1 MPKQFKTYSRFD
13 GGMNTKTNAR
23 SIQDNELALVD
34 NGILDEF
41 GVIKNIGF
49 FQDNTT
55 DYKEPAVTAS
65 QPGYGLFQA
74 SFDYSSGGLNK
85 ATTRTFLADAD
96 DGSGNAV
103 IHVLDGTIAWDT
115 DDISLGANT
124 GANQAEVIYHIA
136 DGNVRVCDTNTA
148 NTTTAIKKYGYVK
161 AQDRWLDSAGTAQTP
176 ASYAGVAAWT
186 SSDTKLSKP
195 TRGYVSEQIFGTET
209 FTSGSDTAATSSSV
223 GGAPFVDAIDAEID
237 NHWAVKV
244 GGSIVDLITNRTSTT
259 VLATAGGGGN
269 FGGGGHVYK
278 IYPPS
283 GTGFNLSIV
292 PSSGG
297 SWTAGTYEFGITFVY
312 DGNQESLVKGLAN
325 TISVSANEKITVNVL
340 ATESVTSGTR
350 YNSRITGARIYH
362 RISGSEDAWTLF
374 GDMSLRYGSRASL
387 DGEYSYWTEE
397 SSNSSYIYSPFIS
410 YSENIDTYE
419 SINGFSPDSAFIS
432 IGLNGEKYQT
442 SVVSNRRT
450 FIGNVKYTNEEGELL
465 NRGDTIRY
473 SEINKFDTF
482 PDLNFIDIGVND
494 GEEFIKLEAYADR
507 LLAFKDKTLYII
519 NIGGGSD
526 TQWFLESEHK
536 NMGVLFHSAVI
547 KTDFGVAWANSN
559 GLFFYDGSQIRNLQT
574 KIKESEWKGTF
585 SPSFYSQS
593 FVDATCDY
601 NNDPTIAMDS
611 TVKVIPGM
619 LVSGSGIPEGA
630 TVSSV
635 TNATAFEL
643 SASTTGGSKTNQT
656 LTFHANKTILFY
668 EPTHKHLGIIKDCTG
683 ISDVNTQGY
692 IYSFITNAF
701 TRISEN
707 AGIVTDDV
715 ILTNPIVDY
724 KNNTAI
730 GKALDEIKTYD
741 GEPDIS
747 ASLKI
752 QLKNDDFGLPGV
764 VKKIYGVTVEY
775 ATGANCTNGFQYKKT
790 SDAGVEDSSFGGT
803 GVASSVQLSTTSSD
817 LDVHRFTFTTP
828 ISVSSFQPQIH
839 FNGVHIDHKLNSVT
853 VEYRP
858 IYKRI
863 T

>member
-1 MPKQFKTYSRFD
+1 M
-13 GGMNTKTNAR
+13 
-23 SIQDNELALVD
+23 
-34 NGILDEF
+34 
-41 GVIKNIGF
+41 
-49 FQDNTT
+49 
-55 DYKEPAVTAS
+55 
-65 QPGYGLFQA
+65 
-74 SFDYSSGGLNK
+74 
-85 ATTRTFLADAD
+85 
-96 DGSGNAV
+96 
-103 IHVLDGTIAWDT
+103 
-115 DDISLGANT
+115 
-124 GANQAEVIYHIA
+124 
-136 DGNVRVCDTNTA
+136 
-148 NTTTAIKKYGYVK
+148 
-161 AQDRWLDSAGTAQTP
+161 
-176 ASYAGVAAWT
+176 
-186 SSDTKLSKP
+186 
-195 TRGYVSEQIFGTET
+195 
-209 FTSGSDTAATSSSV
+209 
-223 GGAPFVDAIDAEID
+223 
-237 NHWAVKV
+237 
-244 GGSIVDLITNRTSTT
+244 
-259 VLATAGGGGN
+259 
-269 FGGGGHVYK
+269 
-278 IYPPS
+278 
-283 GTGFNLSIV
+283 
-292 PSSGG
+292 
-297 SWTAGTYEFGITFVY
+297 
-312 DGNQESLVKGLAN
+312 AN

-547 KTDFGVAWANSN
+547 KTDFGVAWANAN

-611 TVKVIPGM
+611 TVKAIPGM

>member
-1 MPKQFKTYSRFD
+1 MPKQFKTYTRFE
-13 GGMNTKTNAR
+13 GGLNTKTNAR
-23 SIQDNELALVD
+23 SIQENELAQANNV
-34 NGILDEF
+34 IVDEF
-41 GVIKNIGF
+41 GAIKSCGKAT
-49 FQDNTT
+49 DNTANYT
-55 DYKEPAVTAS
+55 VPVLTAS

-74 SFDYSSGGLNK
+74 SFDYASGGGN
-85 ATTRTFLADAD
+85 TSTIRTFLADAD
-96 DGSGNAV
+96 DTTNAV
-103 IHVLDGTIAWDT
+103 VHVLDATTWID
-115 DDISLGANT
+115 DDISLGAVT
-124 GANQAEVIYHIA
+124 GSEEAEVIYHIA

-161 AQDRWLDSAGTAQTP
+161 AQDRWLNSAGTAQTP

-195 TRGYVSEQIFGTET
+195 TKGYVSEQIFGTET

-494 GEEFIKLEAYADR
+494 GEEFVKLEAYADR
-507 LLAFKDKTLYII
+507 LLAFKEKTLYII

-536 NMGVLFHSAVI
+536 NMGVEFHAATV
-547 KTDFGVAWANSN
+547 KTDFGVAWANKN

-574 KIKESEWKGTF
+574 KILESQWSG
-585 SPSFYSQS
+585 
-593 FVDATCDY
+593 FV
-601 NNDPTIAMDS
+601 NDDTMI
-611 TVKVIPGM
+611 G
-619 LVSGSGIPEGA
+619 
-630 TVSSV
+630 
-635 TNATAFEL
+635 
-643 SASTTGGSKTNQT
+643 
-656 LTFHANKTILFY
+656 Y
-668 EPTHKHLGIIKDCTG
+668 EPTHKHLVIVRDAAASGGTSGDA
-683 ISDVNTQGY
+683 Y
-692 IYSFITNAF
+692 IYSFITNSF
-701 TRISEN
+701 TFAEDMVEN
-707 AGIVTDDV
+707 AVKSNIITDAYNKMT
-715 ILTNPIVDY
+715 L
-724 KNNTAI
+724 
-730 GKALDEIKTYD
+730 GSALDELESYD
-741 GEPDIS
+741 GEPDNHTTFDIK
-747 ASLKI
+747 LKD
-752 QLKNDDFGLPGV
+752 DDFGIPNV

-775 ATGANCTNGFQYKKT
+775 STTEASSNGVKFEYTNDSGARVASANLGSLSDT
-790 SDAGVEDSSFGGT
+790 SDVMTVDKFAI
-803 GVASSVQLSTTSSD
+803 STPV
-817 LDVHRFTFTTP
+817 LA
-828 ISVSSFQPQIH
+828 SSFQVQLDLGG
-839 FNGVHIDHKLNSVT
+839 NCDHTINNVA

-858 IYKRI
+858 IYKRV